1 MSSLPSVDDYRLND
15 SQRNLRA
22 SLIICLTVSAVFVLL
37 RALVRLHIQRQFALD
52 DYLLLLALVS
62 CLGQPR
68 LQANM
73 GSCYT
78 VRLLHDDC
86 LHGPCH

>member
-1 MSSLPSVDDYRLND
+1 MSSLPSVDDYHLND

-22 SLIICLTVSAVFVLL
+22 SLIVCLTVSAVFVLL

-68 LQANM
+68 L
-73 GSCYT
+73 
-78 VRLLHDDC
+78 
-86 LHGPCH
+86 